1 MFSKILFST
10 LLLFSSDVFATSFD
24 CKKAQ
29 SPVEKL
35 ICSDPKISSLDEKLA
50 RDYKS
55 AIQSRGGSQ
64 LIAGQRKWITEVRD
78 KCLTSDCLINAYD
91 VRDKWLLA
99 GARPDE
105 SCNFSEPDLLK
116 HWKREKEGDFEEF
129 LLSTDGHTK
138 YFSSWLHHR
147 TEMMGNWTLEQCDL
161 HIYHSGNKKISF
173 DYKVLGLSKGVLT
186 IKDVD
191 SDRKYRYKIIP

>member
-1 MFSKILFST
+1 MFSKIFFST

-55 AIQSRGGSQ
+55 AIQSRSGTQ
-64 LIAGQRKWITEVRD
+64 LIAGQRKWIIEVRD
-78 KCLTSDCLINAYD
+78 KCLTSDCLINAYV

-99 GARPDE
+99 HARPDE

-147 TEMMGNWTLEQCDL
+147 PEMMGNWALEQCDL
-161 HIYHSGNKKISF
+161 HIYQSGNEKISF

>member
-1 MFSKILFST
+1 MFSEIFFST
-10 LLLFSSDVFATSFD
+10 LLLFSSNVYAASFD

-55 AIQSRGGSQ
+55 AMQSRGSNQ
-64 LIAGQRKWITEVRD
+64 LIAGQRKWIIEVRNQ
-78 KCLTSDCLINAYD
+78 CLTSDCLINAYD
-91 VRDKWLLA
+91 VRDKWLLTY
-99 GARPDE
+99 ARPDG
-105 SCNFSEPDLLK
+105 SCNFSESDLLK

-129 LLSTDGHTK
+129 LLSTDGHTQ

-147 TEMMGNWTLEQCDL
+147 PEMMGNWTLEQCDL
-161 HIYHSGNKKISF
+161 HIYQSGNEKISF

-186 IKDVD
+186 IKNVD

>member
-1 MFSKILFST
+1 MFSKIFFGA
-10 LLLFSSDVFATSFD
+10 LLLFSSNVFAASFD

-55 AIQSRGGSQ
+55 AIQSTGGNE
-64 LIAGQRKWITEVRD
+64 LIAEQRKWIIEVRN
-78 KCLTSDCLINAYD
+78 KCLNSDCLVNAYD
-91 VRDKWLLA
+91 IRDKWFLA
-99 GARPDE
+99 HAIHDE
-105 SCNFSEPDLLK
+105 SCHFSESDLLK

-138 YFSSWLHHR
+138 YFSSWLHHQP
-147 TEMMGNWTLEQCDL
+147 EMMGNWTFEQCDL
-161 HIYHSGNKKISF
+161 HIYQNGNEKISF

-186 IKDVD
+186 IQDID
-191 SDRKYRYKIIP
+191 SDSKHTYKIIP

>member
-1 MFSKILFST
+1 MFSKIFFTT
-10 LLLFSSDVFATSFD
+10 LLLFSSDVFAASFD

-35 ICSDPKISSLDEKLA
+35 ICWNPKISSLDETLA
-50 RDYKS
+50 RHYKA
-55 AIQSRGGSQ
+55 AIQSRGGNQ
-64 LIAGQRKWITEVRD
+64 LIAEQRKWIIEVRD
-78 KCLTSDCLINAYD
+78 KCLTSNCLISAYD

-99 GARPDE
+99 HADPDE
-105 SCNFSEPDLLK
+105 SCNFSETDLLK
-116 HWKREKEGDFEEF
+116 HWKKEKEGDFEEF

-147 TEMMGNWTLEQCDL
+147 PEMMGNWALEQCDL
-161 HIYHSGNKKISF
+161 HIYQSGNEKISF

-191 SDRKYRYKIIP
+191 SDRKYMYKIIP